1 MGLLDTLT
9 LRPKLQETS
18 HSPPT
23 SLFYKVL
30 DTFIEETLEY
40 LNNDRRL
47 TELVSR
53 TFLMQKNWG
62 TYKSKKFKKRAS
74 QGIQLTSEKLYD
86 IKDILWSF

>member
-62 TYKSKKFKKRAS
+62 LINLKNLRKEQVRGYS
-74 QGIQLTSEKLYD
+74 
-86 IKDILWSF
+86 